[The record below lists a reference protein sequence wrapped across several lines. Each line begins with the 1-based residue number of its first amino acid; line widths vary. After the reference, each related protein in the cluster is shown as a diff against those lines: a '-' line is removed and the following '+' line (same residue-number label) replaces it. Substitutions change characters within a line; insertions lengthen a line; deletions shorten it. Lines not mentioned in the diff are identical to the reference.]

1 MKVISG
7 FLRGREI
14 KGYTIDGT
22 RPTMDR
28 VKESMFAIIQD
39 YIKDSVC
46 LDLFAGTG
54 NLGIEAISN
63 GAKKVYFNDRNKVAV
78 KMIKDNL
85 EKFGISDKADV
96 IKMDYIDA
104 IEYYKEN
111 RIKFNII
118 LLDPPYDNHVIND
131 ILKLIYRKKLLKKNG
146 IVICEYQNEDIS
158 TEYFTVERQRVYGY
172 RKVSIYTEKK

>member
-7 FLRGREI
+7 FLSGREI

-63 GAKKVYFNDRNKVAV
+63 GAKKVYFNDKNPVAV
-78 KMIKDNL
+78 KIIKSNL
-85 EKFGISDKADV
+85 EKFGVMDKADV
-96 IKMDYIDA
+96 IKKDYEDA
-104 IEYYKEN
+104 IEYYRVN

-118 LLDPPYDNHVIND
+118 FLDPPYDNHVITQ
-131 ILKLIYRKKLLKKNG
+131 ILKLIYRKKLLKKGG

>member
-63 GAKKVYFNDRNKVAV
+63 GAKKVYFNDKNPVAV
-78 KMIKDNL
+78 KIIKSNL
-85 EKFGISDKADV
+85 EKFGVMDKADV
-96 IKMDYIDA
+96 IKKDYEDA
-104 IEYYKEN
+104 IEYYRVN

-118 LLDPPYDNHVIND
+118 FLDPPYDAYRESTTFT
-131 ILKLIYRKKLLKKNG
+131 LKIRPAKAKVAKKKITKKRWNS
-146 IVICEYQNEDIS
+146 NL
-158 TEYFTVERQRVYGY
+158 
-172 RKVSIYTEKK
+172 

>member
-28 VKESMFAIIQD
+28 VKESMFASIQN
-39 YIKDSVC
+39 YIESSTA
-46 LDLFAGTG
+46 LDLFSGTG
-54 NLGIEAISN
+54 SLGIEAISN

-118 LLDPPYDNHVIND
+118 LLDPPYDNHVITQ
-131 ILKLIYRKKLLKKNG
+131 ILKLIYRKKLLRKGG